1 VRHSRILRQQQRA
14 AFNENQ
20 REAPQG
26 GSSVLAVRRPISAD
40 PERLKIGCRKVRYR
54 TDRIASEERYSIRD
68 SPSPPT
74 VPHELCSRAQLPCTP
89 VVADSERAAYTARL
103 FHFSEWTRISQN
115 FNDRDAPVRPKERA
129 GRVVTNPALTTA
141 YQGG

>member
-1 VRHSRILRQQQRA
+1 STNSRESADQQYVIDVLTGHRSAGLVCAFNNSIVFDVRHSRILRQQQRA

-68 SPSPPT
+68 SP
-74 VPHELCSRAQLPCTP
+74 
-89 VVADSERAAYTARL
+89 
-103 FHFSEWTRISQN
+103 
-115 FNDRDAPVRPKERA
+115 
-129 GRVVTNPALTTA
+129 
-141 YQGG
+141 